1 VLFTTLLV
9 PGSITGVNV
18 TASGVGGLLNA
29 WLVLSLSKH
38 GNDNV
43 DSDANPTTGRT
54 ATFNVI
60 SGQAKNDVDAGLYQ
74 PAAIG
79 DYVLC

>member
-1 VLFTTLLV
+1 
-9 PGSITGVNV
+9 
-18 TASGVGGLLNA
+18 
-29 WLVLSLSKH
+29 VLSLSKH